1 MQVVSVVRSQ
11 GFRTVV
17 KHPSLEQLNTI
28 VKKIVQRLVLW
39 YVEVAVSKL
48 DVKYMFEVFG
58 IILENTKFGNKSNVV
73 RSILDNNSVD
83 SPPAN
88 RSSIRKIQL
97 G

>member
-1 MQVVSVVRSQ
+1 MQFVSVVRSQ
-11 GFRTVV
+11 GFRTFV
-17 KHPSLEQLNTI
+17 KHPYLEQINTI
-28 VKKIVQRLVLW
+28 VKKFVQRLVQW
-39 YVEVAVSKL
+39 DVEVAVSKL

-58 IILENTKFGNKSNVV
+58 IILENTNFGNKSNVV

-88 RSSIRKIQL
+88 RSSMSKIQV